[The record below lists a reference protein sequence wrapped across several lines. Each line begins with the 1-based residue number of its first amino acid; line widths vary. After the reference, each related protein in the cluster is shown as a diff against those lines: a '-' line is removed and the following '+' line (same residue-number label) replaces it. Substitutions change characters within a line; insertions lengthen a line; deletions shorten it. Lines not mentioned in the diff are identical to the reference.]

1 MSELKCSH
9 NWEAEW
15 NELRNQME
23 CKEAMHREETDA
35 LKIRIAELE
44 KDLMM
49 HEQKWSVIE
58 MIFGK

>member
-15 NELRNQME
+15 QELRNQME
-23 CKEAMHREETDA
+23 CQEAKHREETDA
-35 LKIRIAELE
+35 LKRRIAELE
-44 KDLMM
+44 RDLMI